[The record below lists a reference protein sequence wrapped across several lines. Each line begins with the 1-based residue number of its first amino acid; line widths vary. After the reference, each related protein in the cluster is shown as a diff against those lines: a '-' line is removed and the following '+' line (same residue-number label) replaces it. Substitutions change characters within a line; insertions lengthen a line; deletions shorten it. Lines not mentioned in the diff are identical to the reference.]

1 MLNELKEEL
10 EYCRRKWN
18 LAREK
23 NDESQVQWDTLRREF
38 SARKLQDSGSQ
49 NSAESGFSDDP
60 VSDDE
65 GLEVPTLCEVKP
77 ELFEVPVIIAQ
88 PVLLHNAPNLEEK
101 AEASGSGDK
110 PKLSA
115 ELRQKK
121 AKKVKTKSSAET
133 LEDMFYRIS
142 GMDPPEESSSEE
154 SEEEDELY
162 EEQIQEL
169 GTLLAIPEEILT
181 FTEQETTQSSTPE
194 PEQQILSDFA
204 DPEDEERRQR
214 RAERFER
221 LEEQCAQLINQVMKT
236 ATRGNEL
243 NKQLD
248 DVHNRYRTPTREATA
263 TSSATSTFDEG
274 ASTSTALPVVDTDAT
289 GLTEKEQEFMSRRA
303 ARLKRLEDEC
313 KAFLSKV
320 NATNDR
326 ATDLNT
332 KLDTLHEHHSARLAE
347 RKAASNGSSI
357 DERVDVDTVSSVLND
372 DQTRQILN
380 DPAIDEI
387 SIAIEETELSADA
400 ETSRD
405 ALLNTAENAPSTS
418 PSTLVFETNNV
429 QDHPLANPG
438 NATTADNSQSSDE

>member
-169 GTLLAIPEEILT
+169 GTLLAIPEEIVT

-274 ASTSTALPVVDTDAT
+274 ASTSTAVPVVDTDAT

-400 ETSRD
+400 ETPRD
-405 ALLNTAENAPSTS
+405 ELLNSAENAPSTS
-418 PSTLVFETNNV
+418 PSTLVIETNNV